1 MCRPLFG
8 GSSPLLRWVFVLLAL
23 VAACWDGGGFYR
35 VAKLGAMVFL
45 LLSVLAD
52 PRFCQ
57 RPARQRFLAVAGWAA
72 SIMGDAFLA
81 WSGFFVP
88 GLASFLTAHL
98 LYIALFRSD
107 ARWLASR
114 HANLALCLFACGM
127 GWLLSHAVPPPLRV
141 PVCAYIAV
149 IAVMTMQ
156 VLGRAQERGTR
167 ASWVSGSG
175 ALLFLTSDTL
185 LAINKFLIPLPAS
198 GLLVLSTYY
207 AAQACLLGGW
217 LTDTG
222 ETKKSLVE

>member
-8 GSSPLLRWVFVLLAL
+8 GSSPPLRLVFIALAL

-35 VAKLGAMVFL
+35 FAKLSAMVFL
-45 LLSVLAD
+45 LLSVIAD

-57 RPARQRFLAVAGWAA
+57 RPVRQRTLAVLGWAA
-72 SIMGDAFLA
+72 SITGDAFLA
-81 WSGFFVP
+81 WPGFFVP

-98 LYIALFRSD
+98 LYIALFLSE

-114 HANLALCLFACGM
+114 SVNIALSLFACGM
-127 GWLLSHAVPPPLRV
+127 GWLLSQAVPPPLLL

-167 ASWVSGSG
+167 AAWVSGIG

-185 LAINKFLIPLPAS
+185 LAINKFLTLLPAS

-217 LTDTG
+217 LTETD
-222 ETKKSLVE
+222 ETKKSLVG